1 MSFKDLLNQITVL
14 IGGIGLTLLISVL
27 LCFVLYQ
34 LAMRLYYMSSAAS
47 SPSEADLTS
56 NKNMIIGGIAALTV
70 VVSIAGIMSFA
81 KDILTGIIK

>member
-1 MSFKDLLNQITVL
+1 MTFKALLNEMTEL
-14 IGGIGLTLLISVL
+14 IGGIGLGLLISML

-34 LAMRLYYMSSAAS
+34 LAIRLFYMSHA
-47 SPSEADLTS
+47 PSEANLAS

-81 KDILTGIIK
+81 KEILTGIIK

>member
-1 MSFKDLLNQITVL
+1 MTFKALLNEITVL

-34 LAMRLYYMSSAAS
+34 LAMRLYYMSNA
-47 SPSEADLTS
+47 PSESDLTS
-56 NKNMIIGGIAALTV
+56 NKNMMIGGITALTV

-81 KDILTGIIK
+81 KDVLTGIIK